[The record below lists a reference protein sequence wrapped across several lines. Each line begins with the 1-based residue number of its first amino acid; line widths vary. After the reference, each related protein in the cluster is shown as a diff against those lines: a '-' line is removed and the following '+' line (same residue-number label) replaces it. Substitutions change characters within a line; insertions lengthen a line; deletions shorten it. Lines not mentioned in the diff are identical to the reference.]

1 MPARRLTVLVA
12 VLTGLFVLGVA
23 LAVGGL
29 LALRDPGVLLVC
41 LVALAAGV
49 LAAGLAYAAAR
60 VAAEEHQ
67 EESAGLTPEL
77 PPPPRVALQLQ
88 RMARKPQRP
97 VRIQSLPV
105 ADLPAPYLAA
115 VMKGLQA
122 SPAGRPPHQPVH

>member
-1 MPARRLTVLVA
+1 MPARRLTLLVV

-29 LALRDPGVLLVC
+29 LALRDPGILAVC
-41 LVALAAGV
+41 LVALVAGV

-60 VAAEEHQ
+60 VAAEEDQ

-77 PPPPRVALQLQ
+77 PPPVPVVALQMQ
-88 RMARKPQRP
+88 RMARRPRGP

-115 VMKGLQA
+115 VMKGLRA
-122 SPAGRPPHQPVH
+122 SRGGRDPRQLH

>member
-1 MPARRLTVLVA
+1 MPARRLTILVA

-29 LALRDPGVLLVC
+29 LALRDPGVLVVC
-41 LVALAAGV
+41 LVALVAGV

-60 VAAEEHQ
+60 VAAEENQ

-77 PPPPRVALQLQ
+77 PASPVALQLQ
-88 RMARKPQRP
+88 RMARSPQRP

-115 VMKGLQA
+115 VMTGLQA
-122 SPAGRPPHQPVH
+122 SRAGRPPQQCLH